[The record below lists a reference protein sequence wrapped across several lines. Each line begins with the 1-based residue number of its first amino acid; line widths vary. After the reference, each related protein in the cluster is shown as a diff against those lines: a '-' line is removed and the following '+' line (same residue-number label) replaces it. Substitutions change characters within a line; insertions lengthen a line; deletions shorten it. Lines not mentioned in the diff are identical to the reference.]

1 MSLLLIL
8 LACSTSTPD
17 PAGDP
22 AAPSEVT
29 SVAPTQ
35 ELTLP
40 TAEEAAGDEVLP
52 EVEEEDAERIARI
65 ADHCAHLQK
74 CGCADGQPE
83 EMCNASSLRANLPAS
98 VYRCTSSLPCE
109 MLCKPVPGGTSD
121 KGLTPCVI
129 PYVESQIKGGP
140 SQGPAAKGRTST
152 RLPLDDR
159 TKAILAEEAAKQPG
173 EK

>member
-17 PAGDP
+17 VPEGPAEG
-22 AAPSEVT
+22 AAEVT
-29 SVAPTQ
+29 SVVPTQ

-52 EVEEEDAERIARI
+52 EVEEDDDERIARI
-65 ADHCAHLQK
+65 ADHCARLQK

-83 EMCNASSLRANLPAS
+83 EMCNASSMRANLPAS

-140 SQGPAAKGRTST
+140 SQGPSAKGRTST

-159 TKAILAEEAAKQPG
+159 AKKILSG
-173 EK
+173 EKKEE

>member
-1 MSLLLIL
+1 MSLLFLL
-8 LACSTSTPD
+8 LACSTTTPD
-17 PAGDP
+17 APEAPA
-22 AAPSEVT
+22 EVT
-29 SVAPTQ
+29 LVAPTQ
-35 ELTLP
+35 ELALP
-40 TAEEAAGDEVLP
+40 TAEDAPADEALP
-52 EVEEEDAERIARI
+52 EVEEEDAERISRI
-65 ADHCAHLQK
+65 ADHCARLQK

-129 PYVESQIKGGP
+129 PYVESQIQGGP

-152 RLPLDDR
+152 RLPLDER
-159 TKAILAEEAAKQPG
+159 TKKILAG
-173 EK
+173 EKKEE

>member
-8 LACSTSTPD
+8 LACSTSTPEAPKL
-17 PAGDP
+17 PA
-22 AAPSEVT
+22 EVT
-29 SVAPTQ
+29 STAPL
-35 ELTLP
+35 EALTP
-40 TAEEAAGDEVLP
+40 PQAEEATGDAALP
-52 EVEEEDAERIARI
+52 EVEEDDAERISRI

-74 CGCADGQPE
+74 CGCADGQAE
-83 EMCNASSLRANLPAS
+83 DQCNASSLRADLPAS

-129 PYVESQIKGGP
+129 PYVQSQIEGGP

-152 RLPLDDR
+152 RKPLDER
-159 TKAILAEEAAKQPG
+159 TKKILADEKAK
-173 EK
+173 